1 MKPSELR
8 IGNFINTEKGQ
19 AEVKTIALSII
30 NQGVGLGSIYSNELK
45 AEVVHYE
52 NCFPIELTEDWL
64 EKFGF
69 FKEDDEWYNGYVR
82 IDSTFDG
89 GFYFS
94 ALKDG
99 IVDLS
104 YVHQLQNIAYII
116 NGKDLILEKK

>member
-1 MKPSELR
+1 MKSSELR
-8 IGNFINTEKGQ
+8 IGNFINTEEGL

-30 NQGVGLGSIYSNELK
+30 NGGVGLGSVQSTELK
-45 AEVVHYE
+45 VDVVRYE

-64 EKFGF
+64 ENLGF
-69 FKEDDEWYNGYVR
+69 FKEEDEWCNGYVR
-82 IDSTFDG
+82 IGSTIDG

-116 NGKDLILEKK
+116 NGEDLRLES